1 MLEPTIKKK
10 HFLFMNLREAGT
22 TRLLVNRIGGRLAK
36 EDLNHLITAG
46 KLEGMSGRGKQKI
59 LDKF

>member
-1 MLEPTIKKK
+1 M
-10 HFLFMNLREAGT
+10 
-22 TRLLVNRIGGRLAK
+22 LVNRIGGRLANFFGHMMRR
-36 EDLNHLITAG
+36 EDLDHLITAG